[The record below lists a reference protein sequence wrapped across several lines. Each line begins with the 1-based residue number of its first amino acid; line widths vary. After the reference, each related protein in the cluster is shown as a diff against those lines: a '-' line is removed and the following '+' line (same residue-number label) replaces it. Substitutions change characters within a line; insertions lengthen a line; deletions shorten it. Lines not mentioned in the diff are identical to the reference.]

1 MLEYKPGKNGGITV
15 ILLVFALNYE
25 LNLGS
30 DFYVKHECDAGY
42 DEGLVASILAIIVSL
57 S

>member
-30 DFYVKHECDAGY
+30 DFYGKLECDAGN
-42 DEGLVASILAIIVSL
+42 DEGFVASILAITESL